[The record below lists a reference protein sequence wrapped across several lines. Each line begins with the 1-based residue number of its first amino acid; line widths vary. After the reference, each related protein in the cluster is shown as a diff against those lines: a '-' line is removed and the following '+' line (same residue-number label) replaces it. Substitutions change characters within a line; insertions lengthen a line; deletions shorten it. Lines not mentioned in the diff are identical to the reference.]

1 MSDHPPF
8 PSELLSPLELSVPPV
23 SAGVL
28 SELPP
33 PELSVPPVSAGVLS
47 ELPPPELSAGGCV
60 CCWFSAELSLFT
72 PGTAEKAEVPW

>member
-33 PELSVPPVSAGVLS
+33 PELSVPPVSAGACV
-47 ELPPPELSAGGCV
+47 PPEV
-60 CCWFSAELSLFT
+60 SLFT